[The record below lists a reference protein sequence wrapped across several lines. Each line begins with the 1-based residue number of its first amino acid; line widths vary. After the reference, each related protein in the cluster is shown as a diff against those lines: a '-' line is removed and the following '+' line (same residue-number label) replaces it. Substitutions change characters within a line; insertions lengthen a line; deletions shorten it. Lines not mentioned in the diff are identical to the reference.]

1 MVINKENGEKRKLK
15 QFKHLKWTQSRRET
29 HACSLRERFES
40 NIQVIRKTVWQNEK
54 DFTVEVPINLQNDH
68 VYGKGKKSD
77 IPDETLLRLTKKMS
91 KKVMVSAAIS

>member
-1 MVINKENGEKRKLK
+1 M
-15 QFKHLKWTQSRRET
+15 
-29 HACSLRERFES
+29 
-40 NIQVIRKTVWQNEK
+40 IRKTVWQNEK